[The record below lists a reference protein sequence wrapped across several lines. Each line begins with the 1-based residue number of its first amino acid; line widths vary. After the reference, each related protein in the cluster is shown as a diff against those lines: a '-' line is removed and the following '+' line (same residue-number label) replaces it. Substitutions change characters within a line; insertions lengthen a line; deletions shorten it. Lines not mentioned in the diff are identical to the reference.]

1 MIICQYCSRNPD
13 FLSATSASGCETS
26 GFKSYCPVPRRRR
39 KPFSRT
45 TMEVITRSLGHH
57 QPHPSKAINVFTHWV
72 HPDQLKR
79 DPHSRTVSLR
89 SESDTQ
95 AYMISNMAPQHE
107 ASYEEQGQ
115 CGMGDDVNELGG
127 LLSTNEGTLIIRYLR
142 SSTGSTT
149 LMKLQMIIQVPTI
162 N

>member
-1 MIICQYCSRNPD
+1 MQLRVRKVPKRSLWHAKPLKYDITLHSFWYNIVFQIKIFRNPD
-13 FLSATSASGCETS
+13 FRSATSASGCETS
-26 GFKSYCPVPRRRR
+26 GFKSYCPLPRRRR

-115 CGMGDDVNELGG
+115 CGMGDD
-127 LLSTNEGTLIIRYLR
+127 
-142 SSTGSTT
+142 
-149 LMKLQMIIQVPTI
+149 
-162 N
+162 